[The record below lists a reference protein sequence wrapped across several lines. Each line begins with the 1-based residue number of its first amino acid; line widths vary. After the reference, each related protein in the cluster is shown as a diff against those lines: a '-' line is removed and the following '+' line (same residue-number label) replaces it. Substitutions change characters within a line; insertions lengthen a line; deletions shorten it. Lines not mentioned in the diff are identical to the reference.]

1 MRGGEEHIYIS
12 CKKKKK
18 RENYQE
24 KLKKYSHITQGKIQN
39 ITENLKGTEQIKNTS
54 TS

>member
-1 MRGGEEHIYIS
+1 MRGGGKSTFIS
-12 CKKKKK
+12 AVKKKK

-39 ITENLKGTEQIKNTS
+39 TTENLKGTEQIKNTS